1 MLALLMVAALAAG
14 AAQDL
19 EIAPDE
25 HLNVRDHGAGR
36 TIVLVP
42 GLTGCAYGFRHL
54 IPGLTAAGC
63 RVIVIEPLGIGASAR
78 PAGADYSLTAQADR
92 IGAAMDRLGAGP
104 GLVVGHGVSGSM
116 VLRLAYRRPDLVAG
130 VVLIEGGPDENGTTP
145 TVKRSLGLASLAAK
159 LGGGRLLRDR
169 FQAGL
174 EEASGDRSWID
185 GLTVKRYF
193 AGAARDLHGTIAA
206 LRAMADASEPESL
219 RANLDRISC
228 GVTLLLG
235 AAPHEGSP
243 PPADVALLDAQL
255 ADFRSQSFA
264 GAGHYLFEEVP
275 DAVTAAILAAAQ
287 RPQVAGLPGIAQRST
302 P

>member
-1 MLALLMVAALAAG
+1 MVALLMMAVLAAG

-19 EIAPDE
+19 EVAPDE
-25 HLNVRDHGAGR
+25 RLCVHDQGEGR

-42 GLTGCAYGFRHL
+42 GLTGCAFGFRQV

-92 IGAAMDRLGAGP
+92 VAAVMDRLGAGP
-104 GLVVGHGVSGSM
+104 AFVVGHGVSGSM

-145 TVKRSLGLASLAAK
+145 AVKRSLGLASLAAK
-159 LGGGRLLRDR
+159 LGGSRLLRDR

-174 EEASGDRSWID
+174 EDASGDRSWID
-185 GLTVKRYF
+185 GITVKRYF
-193 AGAARDLHGTIAA
+193 AGAARDLSGTIAA
-206 LRAMADASEPESL
+206 LRAMADAEEPESL
-219 RANLDRISC
+219 HANLDRIDC
-228 GVTLLLG
+228 RVTLLLG
-235 AAPHEGSP
+235 TAPHEGSP
-243 PPADVALLDAQL
+243 TPAEVALLHARI
-255 ADFRSQSFA
+255 ANFHTQSFA
-264 GAGHYLFEEVP
+264 GAGHYLFEEIP
-275 DAVTAAILAAAQ
+275 DAVAAAVLAAAQ
-287 RPQVAGLPGIAQRST
+287 HSQVALLPGTAQRST